1 MNTIIISLQYPSP
14 RGAIDLEL
22 PGNVMLNKLLPEL
35 VRVLQ
40 LPFTDNA
47 GQPITYQLFHQSW
60 QRVLSETDTLSNG
73 GVITGDVLSLTSSAA
88 LRASARGGASSAVL
102 RCESGSVIALDNFGK
117 TELTI
122 GRYDASTGKSP
133 DIDLSEE
140 PDGNTISRSHAILRN
155 QDDQW
160 CLVPISTKNS
170 TRVGN
175 KKLSPQQSWPLKSGD
190 VISLGAVK
198 LVFETGSSF

>member
-1 MNTIIISLQYPSP
+1 MGSIIITLQYPSP

-35 VRVLQ
+35 VRILK

-47 GQPITYQLFHQSW
+47 GQPITYQLFHQTW

-88 LRASARGGASSAVL
+88 LRAGVGGGASSAVL
-102 RCESGSVIALDNFGK
+102 RCESGSMIALGNFGK
-117 TELTI
+117 TELVI

-133 DIDLSEE
+133 DIDMSEE
-140 PDGNTISRSHAILRN
+140 PDGNTISRSHAKLYN

-160 CLVPISTKNS
+160 YLVPVSTKNA
-170 TRVGN
+170 TRVGSE
-175 KKLSPQQSWPLKSGD
+175 KLTPQQSWPLKSGD
-190 VISLGAVK
+190 VISLGAVR
-198 LVFETGSSF
+198 LVFETGPLP

>member
-1 MNTIIISLQYPSP
+1 MNTIIITLQYPSP

-22 PGNVMLNKLLPEL
+22 PGNVMLYKLLPEL

-40 LPFTDNA
+40 LPSTDNTE
-47 GQPITYQLFHQSW
+47 QPITYRLFHQTW
-60 QRVLSETDTLSNG
+60 QRVLSETDTLSNS

-88 LRASARGGASSAVL
+88 FRAGVGGMTSSAVL

-122 GRYDASTGKSP
+122 GRYDARTGKSP
-133 DIDLSEE
+133 DIDLSED
-140 PDGNTISRSHAILRN
+140 PDGNTVSRSHAKLHN
-155 QDDQW
+155 QDNQW
-160 CLVPISTKNS
+160 SLTPISTKNA
-170 TRVGN
+170 TRVGS

-190 VISLGAVK
+190 VISFGAVK
-198 LVFETGSSF
+198 LVFETGPLS